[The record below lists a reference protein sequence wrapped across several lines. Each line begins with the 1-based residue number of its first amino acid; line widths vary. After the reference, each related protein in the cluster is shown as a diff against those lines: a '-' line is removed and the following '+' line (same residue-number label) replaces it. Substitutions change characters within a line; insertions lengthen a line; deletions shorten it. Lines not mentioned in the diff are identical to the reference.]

1 MIQLQHKIIHLG
13 MISGVSI
20 LSALFFYLKQQQG
33 KDGIHPNET
42 LQYIAMGLG
51 FVFLVLGQILTR
63 KMGAEFKPKDPQSA
77 REYRNRYIVLKLI
90 QWATAEGGALLNLV
104 IFFLTGFVHNFYLG
118 VGIVIVIALTAP
130 SDRDFYSMFGISENQ
145 FTAKPKKADFE

>member
-33 KDGIHPNET
+33 TAGIHPNES
-42 LQYIAMGLG
+42 LQYTAMGLG
-51 FVFLVLGQILTR
+51 FVLLFIGQLLTR
-63 KMGAEFKPKDPQSA
+63 KMGADFKPKDPQSA
-77 REYRNRYIVLKLI
+77 KEYINRYMVFKLI

-130 SDRDFYSMFGISENQ
+130 SDRDFYSIFGISENQ
-145 FTAKPKKADFE
+145 FTAKPRKADFE

>member
-20 LSALFFYLKQQQG
+20 LSALFFYLKQGQG

-42 LQYIAMGLG
+42 LQYIAIALG
-51 FVFLVLGQILTR
+51 FVFPVIGQILSR
-63 KMGAEFKPKDPQSA
+63 KIAADFKPKNPQSEK
-77 REYRNRYIVLKLI
+77 EYLNRYMSLKLI

-104 IFFLTGFVHNFYLG
+104 IFFVTGFVHNFYLG
-118 VGIVIVIALTAP
+118 VGIVLVLSVSAP
-130 SDRDFYSMFGISENQ
+130 SDRDFFSVFRISENQ
-145 FTAKPKKADFE
+145 FTAKPKRADFE